1 MSATKGRIF
10 GLDLLRVFAVIAVIV
25 AHAGYSKIYGIKYG
39 YVAIESF
46 FVMSGFLIGEML
58 IREFKGGFTFSD
70 LKIFWVKRWFRTL
83 PLYYAIL
90 LLKFIFLNPD
100 EIGANVLYYVFF
112 LQNNFYGVEFFAVSW
127 TLVLEE
133 WFYIIMPLIIFLFF
147 KKGIISKKFYLFT
160 IAIIVGSIIMRFL
173 YGHFVTDIYDAVNG
187 NVVLR
192 FDAFIIG
199 VGLASIKLFN
209 YEWYKKLSVFK
220 YFAIGI
226 LILLLSQLFYY
237 DKLGVSSR
245 ELLGAGSIAT
255 QFFVMDVG
263 VFFILPFLCEAPI
276 FNRYKEGNKVIHI
289 LTWLSLLSYP
299 MYLIHMEVQIYLPQ
313 ILPSIYF
320 GGGLGSFLINT
331 SVTIVL
337 SYFIYELI
345 HEPMIKMRSRTV
357 KRMAKRYNESKSN

>member
-1 MSATKGRIF
+1 MSATKRRIF

-147 KKGIISKKFYLFT
+147 KKGIIPKKFYLFT
-160 IAIIVGSIIMRFL
+160 VKM
-173 YGHFVTDIYDAVNG
+173 
-187 NVVLR
+187 
-192 FDAFIIG
+192 
-199 VGLASIKLFN
+199 
-209 YEWYKKLSVFK
+209 
-220 YFAIGI
+220 
-226 LILLLSQLFYY
+226 
-237 DKLGVSSR
+237 
-245 ELLGAGSIAT
+245 
-255 QFFVMDVG
+255 
-263 VFFILPFLCEAPI
+263 AP
-276 FNRYKEGNKVIHI
+276 
-289 LTWLSLLSYP
+289 
-299 MYLIHMEVQIYLPQ
+299 
-313 ILPSIYF
+313 
-320 GGGLGSFLINT
+320 
-331 SVTIVL
+331 
-337 SYFIYELI
+337 
-345 HEPMIKMRSRTV
+345 
-357 KRMAKRYNESKSN
+357 